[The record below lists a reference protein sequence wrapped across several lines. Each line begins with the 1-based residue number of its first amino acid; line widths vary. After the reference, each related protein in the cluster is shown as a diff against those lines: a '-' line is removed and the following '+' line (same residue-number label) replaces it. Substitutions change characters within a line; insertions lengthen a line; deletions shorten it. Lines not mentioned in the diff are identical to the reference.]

1 MKVLQWCL
9 LKVQWFLIRF
19 PEIMADNCK
28 KRTLISRTVCF
39 RMEVWFPWQVHR
51 TLGTRSLVLV
61 FSDNFFWHVAR
72 KKSCVHDGYVLKHRT
87 MWRDLEIKGPK
98 RLDRVVG
105 PKWFGVYIRS
115 VSGPKRLVAWA
126 EMGPNVFDL
135 PNFTFLWAT
144 CAVGFESVRL
154 DFSALTGMDHY
165 CCLLRVCLY
174 VQDCQSPGHRS
185 LPL

>member
-1 MKVLQWCL
+1 MMSSKSAMVFDTISWNHGRQLQEENSNIANCLFPHGGMVSVTSASHARYTLAGPCLQWQL
-9 LKVQWFLIRF
+9 
-19 PEIMADNCK
+19 
-28 KRTLISRTVCF
+28 
-39 RMEVWFPWQVHR
+39 
-51 TLGTRSLVLV
+51 
-61 FSDNFFWHVAR
+61 FWHVAR